1 MIKMSKVAD
10 FQTHRLKALAK
21 KFVEVYV
28 ADGESA
34 AGEWATQELY
44 EHQYEDFRPHVHD
57 AFREA
62 GYEVT
67 LWEEV
72 D

>member
-1 MIKMSKVAD
+1 MTVVCFVTKRYEK
-10 FQTHRLKALAK
+10 LAK
-21 KFVEVYV
+21 KFVEIYV
-28 ADGESA
+28 EDGESA
-34 AGEWATQELY
+34 AGEWASREIF
-44 EHQYEDFRPHVHD
+44 EHQYEDFRPYVHR
-57 AFREA
+57 AFEEA